1 MCRPTINAIIGKD
14 FQPDAELLGYMEASE
29 TEAALRFFETDQ
41 PWTVPAYIEAAIG

>member
-1 MCRPTINAIIGKD
+1 VQATINAIIGKD

-41 PWTVPAYIEAAIG
+41 PRTVPAYIEAAIG